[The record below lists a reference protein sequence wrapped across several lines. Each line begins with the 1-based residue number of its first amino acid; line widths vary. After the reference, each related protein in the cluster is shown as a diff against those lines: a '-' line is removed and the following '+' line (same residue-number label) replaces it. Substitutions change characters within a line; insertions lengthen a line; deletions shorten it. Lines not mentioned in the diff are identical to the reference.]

1 MEKRQGDTMNPL
13 KLISKQAGA
22 DLGVVLNR
30 VLENLEVQTEL
41 LNTISENQTLQTELM
56 SKAWKQLK
64 Q

>member
-1 MEKRQGDTMNPL
+1 MNPL